1 MDQQFSHT
9 DTKNVT
15 PETLWHE
22 SDKLLEY
29 GKSGDVVGNT
39 FMFLSR
45 VLEEASSFRG
55 WKHRVS
61 LPSPQSRYKNDTVYT
76 HCCQLRLCHYVYQE
90 RLWITVSPSLSP
102 HHPQTY
108 HITMTLYNE
117 NTNILRMIYT
127 RFKTTQPKHLLDSK
141 ISVFLMTVTHCI
153 VLGNLVI
160 VGDFLLFCTS
170 RVPFL
175 MNYSSFPTSWFT
187 MIVYPVSGLV
197 P

>member
-1 MDQQFSHT
+1 M
-9 DTKNVT
+9 
-15 PETLWHE
+15 
-22 SDKLLEY
+22 
-29 GKSGDVVGNT
+29 
-39 FMFLSR
+39 
-45 VLEEASSFRG
+45 
-55 WKHRVS
+55 
-61 LPSPQSRYKNDTVYT
+61 SPD
-76 HCCQLRLCHYVYQE
+76 
-90 RLWITVSPSLSP
+90 LSP
-102 HHPQTY
+102 HQSQTY

-197 P
+197 PKIPLRRAVSKRTSPIFVTVCAYSCTHKYRLRIKVLM